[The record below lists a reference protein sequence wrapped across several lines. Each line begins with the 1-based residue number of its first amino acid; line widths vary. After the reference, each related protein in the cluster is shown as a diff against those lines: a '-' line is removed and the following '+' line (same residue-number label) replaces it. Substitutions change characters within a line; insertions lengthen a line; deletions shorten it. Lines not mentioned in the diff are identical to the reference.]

1 MKKQRLSTL
10 MILKK
15 NCKIKYFQNYEHDK
29 NVKLYDPQIAFLNN
43 HLSYD
48 KYHLKEIELLTR
60 AQ

>member
-15 NCKIKYFQNYEHDK
+15 NCKIKCFQNLNMNMIKMLNYMT
-29 NVKLYDPQIAFLNN
+29 LNN